1 VLTLSGPRTDV
12 RPLTSTVAMNDGL
25 TTEGERAL
33 WKKAKASM
41 EGLDSSPPLREAE
54 VTVSPT
60 KPTFSRERSRK

>member
-1 VLTLSGPRTDV
+1 LTLSGPRTDV

-41 EGLDSSPPLREAE
+41 EGLDSSPLLREVEA
-54 VTVSPT
+54 V
-60 KPTFSRERSRK
+60 